1 MDEKQ
6 APMPPT
12 IRRGLS
18 PLRLVVCMGYL
29 ALVGLTYWHFNARAT
44 LLQPDPLNLQ
54 EAPTVATVRGLVPLE
69 AHIMSKCPD
78 AKDCLRQLVLPAMQ
92 KAHNKVNF
100 TLSFIGRP
108 TDQNDG
114 VDCMHGPAECMSW
127 SRSQPLTS
135 TNGP

>member
-1 MDEKQ
+1 
-6 APMPPT
+6 
-12 IRRGLS
+12 
-18 PLRLVVCMGYL
+18 MGYL
-29 ALVGLTYWHFNARAT
+29 ALVGLTYWHFSTGQT
-44 LLQPDPLNLQ
+44 LFQPGSLDRQ
-54 EAPTVATVRGLVPLE
+54 EAPTVATTRGLVPLE

-114 VDCMHGPAECMSW
+114 VDCMHGPAECMS
-127 SRSQPLTS
+127 
-135 TNGP
+135 